1 MKITRLK
8 GALLDYMV
16 LKAEGY
22 APHNGGPYWVKD
34 GMPVVKLSEWQPSVN
49 WAQGGPIIERENI
62 ELLRFQGT
70 RSDGSFG
77 SVWYGGR
84 DLRRQGADTPL
95 VAAMRA
101 YVAAKF
107 GEEFPS
113 EELGVQ
119 A

>member
-1 MKITRLK
+1 MKSTTLK

-22 APHNGGPYWVKD
+22 APHKGGPYWVKD

-70 RSDGSFG
+70 RSDGTLG
-77 SVWYGGR
+77 SVWYAGR
-84 DLRRQGADTPL
+84 DLRRPSADTPL
-95 VAAMRA
+95 IAAMRA

-107 GEEFPS
+107 GEELSSDEFD
-113 EELGVQ
+113 VQ
-119 A
+119 G